1 MEFERLMADFGEA
14 AGIDARPDAQG
25 TVWIDSDGVMVTV
38 QHRPEHDD
46 MVIFSLP
53 LSGEA
58 ADETIMRR
66 ALELS
71 SAGLGTGGF
80 YIGLHDG
87 YLTLSA
93 VIPLEGLDA
102 EAFAKRLLALSS
114 ATTRVT
120 NSITASVAEASAA
133 RYEAQKSREESG
145 GQFVFRV

>member
-1 MEFERLMADFGEA
+1 MEFERLMAEFGEA
-14 AGIDARPDAQG
+14 AGIDTRPDAKG

-38 QHRPEHDD
+38 QYRQEHDD
-46 MVIFSLP
+46 IVIFSLP
-53 LSGEA
+53 LSGET

-71 SAGLGTGGF
+71 SAGFGTGGF

-87 YLTLSA
+87 FLTLST

-102 EAFAKRLLALSS
+102 DALAKRLLALSS

-120 NSITASVAEASAA
+120 NSITATVAEESVA

-145 GQFVFRV
+145 SHFVFRV